1 MTVHFVLT
9 LLREMSLQAT
19 EALSTQLKTIQNENE
34 KFSEKAHSKEA
45 QDSER
50 ISKMEIEVKILQE
63 KLQESQLSQAELKES
78 FATVEKNNTELVCI
92 TFVNVDNRY

>member
-1 MTVHFVLT
+1 
-9 LLREMSLQAT
+9 MSLQAT